1 MDLSPGALRRKIMVC
16 QENVNQEAQDECDKH
31 DAGNCYLCTDSEI
44 NDFCEECDE
53 PTNGIVCVNCEADW
67 DVAVEE
73 ENLYKAD
80 YCNGSE
86 SDSDD
91 SYANW

>member
-1 MDLSPGALRRKIMVC
+1 MDLSPGALRRKIMTC
-16 QENVNQEAQDECDKH
+16 QENVNQEYDTNLYECDGCGEKIEK
-31 DAGNCYLCTDSEI
+31 DAYCDSCAAEW
-44 NDFCEECDE
+44 
-53 PTNGIVCVNCEADW
+53 DW
-67 DVAVEE
+67 QEE
-73 ENLYKAD
+73 EDNLYNED